1 MAENINA
8 LILPIGADPSQFEKS
23 INDVKQA
30 YKTLKNEIDK
40 TSFNLVKQ
48 EQIEQ
53 LKGLERT
60 LEQLQNRVNKTNF
73 NEFNNSSKDA
83 RTATTNL
90 NLALQ
95 DLPFGFIGIQNNLPG
110 LFSAFQRLREESK
123 GTTGALTAMINE
135 LKGPAGLFLAFT
147 AATTVTTILIQ
158 KFGSLSNA
166 YDALFTSTSNATIA
180 QRNYNTELK
189 EGVKN
194 LGGEI
199 SKVDLLAKGIANE
212 NLSREERLNYFYQA
226 KKELPDLIA
235 GLNEENVLTKNGI
248 KILQGNATARK
259 SFLDLQVKQ
268 QAIGKVLNE
277 NYSEEFDIQAKL
289 VEQQNK
295 RDKALKV
302 INESQAALNKTT
314 DPKIIKLQ
322 NAALKQAQKEFD
334 SSLISI
340 SKLNESLGKLQ
351 ITQSEYSDELDGI
364 IKGSGEYNKRV
375 ERLTEG
381 LKNEEKAANK
391 TADAAKKLAA
401 ARAEQFRF
409 AGDIRSLRNQ
419 DFLDFDPTLKPIK
432 KVEVKAYAES
442 FNKSISELP
451 ATNIAPLIELI
462 FPEDQ
467 FKVLSDAWG
476 KINKDTAP
484 KLEEFK
490 NQIRDSLISKSL
502 AGDVK
507 LTYDEV
513 ESVINSAID
522 SIKSNLE
529 TLQINQGVID
539 DLTKGL
545 NLEEGYNKAIENLL
559 RFGEFTKKTSAD
571 IVRNLRFL
579 QEPFE
584 GLFTTILEEGSANWR
599 TFADDVIKQIRRVT
613 AALLSRAL
621 INGIAYLLTLATGG
635 AAGIVKAGLKGVS
648 TDALGDFLSS
658 TGGAANFSGV
668 QGGPMQMAG
677 AVNLTL
683 RGSDLVGSINR
694 TNATINRIG

>member
-8 LILPIGADPSQFEKS
+8 LILPIGADPSQFDKS
-23 INDVKQA
+23 INEVKKA
-30 YKTLKNEIDK
+30 YKTLKQEIDK
-40 TSFNLVKQ
+40 TAFNLVKP

-73 NEFNNSSKDA
+73 NEFNSSSKDA

-110 LFSAFQRLREESK
+110 LFSAFNRLREESK

-180 QRNYNTELK
+180 QRNYNKELK

-212 NLSREERLNYFYQA
+212 NLSREERLSYFYQA
-226 KKELPDLIA
+226 KKELPDLLA

-248 KILQGNATARK
+248 KTLQANASARK

-268 QAIGKVLNE
+268 QAIGKVLND

-295 RDKALKV
+295 RDKALNV

-314 DPKIIKLQ
+314 DPELIKLYDS
-322 NAALKQAQKEFD
+322 ALKQAEKEFK
-334 SSLISI
+334 SSSTSI
-340 SKLNESLGKLQ
+340 SKLNEDLGKLQ
-351 ITQSEYSDELDGI
+351 ITQSQYSDDLDGI

-381 LKNEEKAANK
+381 LKNEEKAAQK
-391 TADAAKKLAA
+391 AADAARKLAQ
-401 ARAEQFRF
+401 ARAEQFKF

-432 KVEVKAYAES
+432 KVDAKAYADS
-442 FNKSISELP
+442 FNKSIEGLP
-451 ATNIAPLIELI
+451 ASNIAPLIELL
-462 FPEDQ
+462 FPEEQ
-467 FKVLSDAWG
+467 FNALSDAWG
-476 KINKDTAP
+476 RINKETAP

-490 NQIRDSLISKSL
+490 NQIRDALISKSL

-507 LTYDEV
+507 LNYDEV
-513 ESVINSAID
+513 QKAITD
-522 SIKSNLE
+522 AITKLQLLLASDASITQKFNDAILKGANAFSDLQQKASEFDKLKSNIE
-529 TLQINQGVID
+529 SN
-539 DLTKGL
+539 L
-545 NLEEGYNKAIENLL
+545 NK
-559 RFGEFTKKTSAD
+559 
-571 IVRNLRFL
+571 
-579 QEPFE
+579 PFRDFFDE
-584 GLFTTILEEGSANWR
+584 
-599 TFADDVIKQIRRVT
+599 
-613 AALLSRAL
+613 
-621 INGIAYLLTLATGG
+621 LLTSGKANFDSFVQLAKDALKRIAAQVI
-635 AAGIVKAGLKGVS
+635 AAGIANLIANILNPAGAAASATVKATKGGGIF
-648 TDALGDFLSS
+648 DIFKNILGIKSISAPSF
-658 TGGAANFSGV
+658 GGVG
-668 QGGPMQMAG
+668 GGPMQMAG
-677 AVNLTL
+677 SVNLTL
-683 RGSDLVGSINR
+683 RGSDLVASINR
-694 TNATINRIG
+694 TNSTINRVG

>member
-8 LILPIGADPSQFEKS
+8 LILPIGADPSQFNKS
-23 INDVKQA
+23 IDDVKKA
-30 YKTLKNEIDK
+30 YKTLKQEIDK
-40 TSFNLVKQ
+40 TAFNLVKP

-73 NEFNNSSKDA
+73 NQFNSSSKDA

-110 LFSAFQRLREESK
+110 LFSAFNRLREESK

-180 QRNYNTELK
+180 QRNYNKELK

-226 KKELPDLIA
+226 KKELPDLLA

-248 KILQGNATARK
+248 KTLQANATARK

-268 QAIGKVLNE
+268 QAIGKVLND
-277 NYSEEFDIQAKL
+277 NYAEEFDIQAKL
-289 VEQQNK
+289 AKEENN
-295 RDKALKV
+295 RNRILDTRAKA
-302 INESQAALNKTT
+302 QDALQKTN
-314 DPKIIKLQ
+314 DPKSQQLLNNLIKSANNELDKSI
-322 NAALKQAQKEFD
+322 NK
-334 SSLISI
+334 ISGY
-340 SKLNESLGKLQ
+340 NEKLGKLQ
-351 ITQSEYSDELDGI
+351 ITQSQYSDELDGI

-375 ERLTEG
+375 ERLTDG

-391 TADAAKKLAA
+391 TAEAARKLAQ
-401 ARAEQFRF
+401 ARAEQFKF

-432 KVEVKAYAES
+432 KVDAKAYADS
-442 FNKSISELP
+442 FNKSIENLP
-451 ATNIAPLIELI
+451 ASNIAPLIELL
-462 FPEDQ
+462 FPEEQ
-467 FKVLSDAWG
+467 FKALSDAWA

-490 NQIRDSLISKSL
+490 NQIRDALISKSL

-507 LTYDEV
+507 LNYDEV
-513 ESVINSAID
+513 QKAITD
-522 SIKSNLE
+522 AITKLQLLLASDASITQKFNDAILKGANAFSDLQQKASEFDKLKSNIE
-529 TLQINQGVID
+529 SN
-539 DLTKGL
+539 LTKPFRDFFDELLTSGKANFDSFVQLAKDALKRIAAQVIAAGL
-545 NLEEGYNKAIENLL
+545 AQLIASIINPAGAAASATVAA
-559 RFGEFTKKTSAD
+559 GKTGGGG
-571 IVRNLRFL
+571 ILGIL
-579 QEPFE
+579 G
-584 GLFTTILEEGSANWR
+584 GLFKSVNNPSFG
-599 TFADDVIKQIRRVT
+599 
-613 AALLSRAL
+613 
-621 INGIAYLLTLATGG
+621 
-635 AAGIVKAGLKGVS
+635 
-648 TDALGDFLSS
+648 
-658 TGGAANFSGV
+658 GV
-668 QGGPMQMAG
+668 QSGGLQMAG

-683 RGSDLVGSINR
+683 RGSDLVASINR
-694 TNATINRIG
+694 TNSTINRVG

>member
-23 INDVKQA
+23 ISDVKKA
-30 YKTLKNEIDK
+30 YKSLKQEIEK
-40 TSFNLVKQ
+40 LPFNAVKP

-53 LKGLERT
+53 LKELERT
-60 LEQLQNRVNKTNF
+60 YEQLQSTVNKTNF
-73 NEFNNSSKDA
+73 NQFNNSSKDA

-147 AATTVTTILIQ
+147 AATTITTILIQ

-212 NLSREERLNYFYQA
+212 NLSREERLSYFYQA

-248 KILQGNATARK
+248 KTLQGNAAARK

-277 NYSEEFDIQAKL
+277 NYSKEFDIQAKL

-302 INESQAALNKTT
+302 INESQTALNKTT
-314 DPKIIKLQ
+314 DPELIKLY
-322 NAALKQAQKEFD
+322 NSALKQAQKEFN
-334 SSLISI
+334 SSVIAISDYND
-340 SKLNESLGKLQ
+340 KLGKLQ
-351 ITQSEYSDELDGI
+351 ITQSDYSDDLDGI

-401 ARAEQFRF
+401 ARAEQFKF

-432 KVEVKAYAES
+432 KVDAKGYIES
-442 FNKSISELP
+442 FTKSLKELP
-451 ATNIAPLIELI
+451 GANVDPLIDVL

-467 FKVLSDAWG
+467 FKALSDAWS

-490 NQIRDSLISKSL
+490 NQIRD
-502 AGDVK
+502 
-507 LTYDEV
+507 
-513 ESVINSAID
+513 
-522 SIKSNLE
+522 
-529 TLQINQGVID
+529 
-539 DLTKGL
+539 
-545 NLEEGYNKAIENLL
+545 
-559 RFGEFTKKTSAD
+559 
-571 IVRNLRFL
+571 
-579 QEPFE
+579 
-584 GLFTTILEEGSANWR
+584 
-599 TFADDVIKQIRRVT
+599 
-613 AALLSRAL
+613 AL
-621 INGIAYLLTLATGG
+621 INKELSTGVKTTYDDVEKAISDAITRLQQLIASDASITQNFQDAINKGANEFEKLKEQAKGFDELKSTIESNLTRPFRDFFDDLLTNGKMSFDSFAELAKDALKRIAAQLIATGLAQLLANILNPAG
-635 AAGIVKAGLKGVS
+635 AAASAAVASSKGGGIFEIFKNILGIKSVAAPSFGGV
-648 TDALGDFLSS
+648 G
-658 TGGAANFSGV
+658 
-668 QGGPMQMAG
+668 GGPMQMAG

-683 RGSDLVGSINR
+683 RGSDLVASINR
-694 TNATINRIG
+694 TNSTINRVG

>member
-8 LILPIGADPSQFEKS
+8 LILPIGADASQFEKS
-23 INDVKQA
+23 IKEVKDA
-30 YKTLKNEIDK
+30 LKSLQKEIAAK
-40 TSFNLVKQ
+40 PFNLVTDQ
-48 EQIEQ
+48 QINQ
-53 LKGLERT
+53 LRGLEST

-166 YDALFTSTSNATIA
+166 YDALFTSTSNAAIA
-180 QRNYNTELK
+180 QRNYNKELK

-226 KKELPDLIA
+226 KKELPELIA
-235 GLNEENVLTKNGI
+235 GLNEENILTKNGI
-248 KILQGNATARK
+248 KILQGNAAARK

-289 VEQQNK
+289 AKEENNRNQILDT
-295 RDKALKV
+295 RAKA
-302 INESQAALNKTT
+302 QDALQKTN
-314 DPKIIKLQ
+314 DPKSQQLLNNLIKSANNELDKSI
-322 NAALKQAQKEFD
+322 NR
-334 SSLISI
+334 ISGYND
-340 SKLNESLGKLQ
+340 KLGKLQ

-432 KVEVKAYAES
+432 KVDAKAYIES
-442 FNKSISELP
+442 FSKSISDLP
-451 ATNIAPLIELI
+451 ATNINPLIDVL
-462 FPEDQ
+462 FPENQ
-467 FKVLSDAWG
+467 FKELSDAWG

-490 NQIRDSLISKSL
+490 NQIRDALINKELSTGVKTTYDDVEKAITEAIGRIQTTVSQDSGISQRFQDAANKGANEFARLKEEIKQFEDLQATIEQNLTRPFRDFFDDLLENGKVAFDNFEKLVKDSLKRILAQAIATGLAQLFASLLSGGATTAVTKLAAGAQISKKL
-502 AGDVK
+502 GDLSK
-507 LTYDEV
+507 
-513 ESVINSAID
+513 I
-522 SIKSNLE
+522 
-529 TLQINQGVID
+529 G
-539 DLTKGL
+539 
-545 NLEEGYNKAIENLL
+545 
-559 RFGEFTKKTSAD
+559 
-571 IVRNLRFL
+571 
-579 QEPFE
+579 
-584 GLFTTILEEGSANWR
+584 GLFT
-599 TFADDVIKQIRRVT
+599 RV
-613 AALLSRAL
+613 AAPSF
-621 INGIAYLLTLATGG
+621 GGVGGG
-635 AAGIVKAGLKGVS
+635 A
-648 TDALGDFLSS
+648 
-658 TGGAANFSGV
+658 
-668 QGGPMQMAG
+668 MQMAG

-694 TNATINRIG
+694 TNATISRVG

>member
-8 LILPIGADPSQFEKS
+8 LILPIGADPSQFDKS
-23 INDVKQA
+23 ISDVKKA
-30 YKTLKNEIDK
+30 YKSLKQEIDK
-40 TSFNLVKQ
+40 TPFNAVKP

-53 LKGLERT
+53 LKALERT
-60 LEQLQNRVNKTNF
+60 YEQLQSTVNKTNF
-73 NEFNNSSKDA
+73 NQFNSSSKDA

-277 NYSEEFDIQAKL
+277 NYSEEFEIQTKL
-289 VEQQNK
+289 LEQEKK
-295 RDKALKV
+295 RDNAILG
-302 INESQAALNKTT
+302 INNAQDKLNKTT
-314 DPKIIKLQ
+314 DPKLIELYNIIIK
-322 NAALKQAQKEFD
+322 QANKEFD
-334 SSLISI
+334 NAAYKIN
-340 SKLNESLGKLQ
+340 KLKGELGKLQ
-351 ITQSEYSDELDGI
+351 ITQSKYSDDLDGI

-432 KVEVKAYAES
+432 KVDAKGYIES
-442 FNKSISELP
+442 FTKSLKELP
-451 ATNIAPLIELI
+451 GANVDPLIDVL

-467 FKVLSDAWG
+467 FKALSDAWG

-490 NQIRDSLISKSL
+490 NQIRD
-502 AGDVK
+502 
-507 LTYDEV
+507 
-513 ESVINSAID
+513 
-522 SIKSNLE
+522 
-529 TLQINQGVID
+529 
-539 DLTKGL
+539 
-545 NLEEGYNKAIENLL
+545 
-559 RFGEFTKKTSAD
+559 
-571 IVRNLRFL
+571 
-579 QEPFE
+579 
-584 GLFTTILEEGSANWR
+584 
-599 TFADDVIKQIRRVT
+599 
-613 AALLSRAL
+613 AL
-621 INGIAYLLTLATGG
+621 INKELSTGVKTTYDDVEKAISDAITRLQQLIASDASITQNFQDAINKGANEFEKLKEQAKGFDELKSTIESNLTRPFRDFFDDLLTNGKMSFDSFAELAKDALKRIAAQLIATGLAQLLANILNPAG
-635 AAGIVKAGLKGVS
+635 AAASAAVASSKGGGIFEIFKNILGIKSVAAPSFGGV
-648 TDALGDFLSS
+648 G
-658 TGGAANFSGV
+658 
-668 QGGPMQMAG
+668 GGPMQMAG

>member
-8 LILPIGADPSQFEKS
+8 LILPIGADPSQFDKS
-23 INDVKQA
+23 ISDVKKA
-30 YKTLKNEIDK
+30 YKSLKQEIDK
-40 TSFNLVKQ
+40 TPFNLVKP

-60 LEQLQNRVNKTNF
+60 FEQLQGTVNKTNF
-73 NEFNNSSKDA
+73 NQFNNSSKDA

-180 QRNYNTELK
+180 QRNYNKELK

-268 QAIGKVLNE
+268 QAIGKVLND
-277 NYSEEFDIQAKL
+277 NYSEEFDIQGKL

-295 RDKALKV
+295 RDKSLKV
-302 INESQAALNKTT
+302 INETQAALNKTT
-314 DPKIIKLQ
+314 DPELIKIY
-322 NAALKQAQKEFD
+322 NSALKQAEKEFKS
-334 SSLISI
+334 SSLSI
-340 SKLNESLGKLQ
+340 SDLNEKLGKLQ
-351 ITQSEYSDELDGI
+351 ITQSQYSDDLDGI

-381 LKNEEKAANK
+381 LKNEEKATNK
-391 TADAAKKLAA
+391 TADAARKLAE
-401 ARAEQFRF
+401 ARAEQFKF

-432 KVEVKAYAES
+432 KVDAKGYIES
-442 FNKSISELP
+442 FTKSLKELP
-451 ATNIAPLIELI
+451 GANVDPLIDVL
-462 FPEDQ
+462 FPEKE
-467 FKVLSDAWG
+467 FKALSDIWG

-490 NQIRDSLISKSL
+490 NQIRDALISKELSTGVKTTYEDVEKAISDAITKLQLLL
-502 AGDVK
+502 ASDAGITQNFNDAILKGANAFADLKQKASEFDK
-507 LTYDEV
+507 L
-513 ESVINSAID
+513 
-522 SIKSNLE
+522 KSNIE
-529 TLQINQGVID
+529 SN
-539 DLTKGL
+539 LTK
-545 NLEEGYNKAIENLL
+545 
-559 RFGEFTKKTSAD
+559 
-571 IVRNLRFL
+571 
-579 QEPFE
+579 PFRDFFDE
-584 GLFTTILEEGSANWR
+584 
-599 TFADDVIKQIRRVT
+599 
-613 AALLSRAL
+613 
-621 INGIAYLLTLATGG
+621 LLTSGKANFDSFVQLAKDALKRIAAQVIAAGLAQLIASILNPGG
-635 AAGIVKAGLKGVS
+635 AAASATVAATKGGGIIDIFKNILGIKSIASPSFGGV
-648 TDALGDFLSS
+648 G
-658 TGGAANFSGV
+658 
-668 QGGPMQMAG
+668 GGPMQMAG

-683 RGSDLVGSINR
+683 RGSDLVGAINR
-694 TNATINRIG
+694 TNATINRVG